1 MTEVKPFY
9 SGKVRDLYPV
19 DDRSFLMTAT
29 DRISAFDVVFP
40 DPVPGKGKLLTSI
53 SGLWFAALR
62 NSGLQK
68 ELDFE
73 DHVISAEPSDFPEPY
88 KSDSYFHGRSVLVR
102 RTKRV
107 DFECVVRGYLAGSGF
122 KDYTASGSV
131 GGHPLPAGLVMADKL
146 PKNIFTPAT
155 KAPLGEHD
163 ENVTV
168 AHMEKALGSDLA
180 RKLERIS
187 LEIFRFAS
195 ERMDRAGI
203 LLCDTKF
210 EFGILDGK
218 IVLIDEALTPDSSR
232 YWEKSSHTPG
242 TAPPGFDKQHLRD
255 YLEETGWNKQPPPP
269 PLPKDVIERTIQ
281 VYQEIEGKIRKALG

>member
-1 MTEVKPFY
+1 MPAVKPFY

-19 DDRSFLMTAT
+19 DDKSFLMTAT

-40 DPVPGKGKLLTSI
+40 EPVPGKGKLLTSI
-53 SGLWFAALR
+53 SGLWFNALR
-62 NSGLQK
+62 DSGLQK
-68 ELDFE
+68 ELGFE
-73 DHVISAEPSDFPEPY
+73 DHVISSNPADFPEPY

-102 RTKRV
+102 KTKRV

-122 KDYTASGSV
+122 KDYTSTGSV
-131 GGHPLPAGLVMADKL
+131 GGHALPPGLVMADKL
-146 PKNIFTPAT
+146 PRNIFTPAT

-168 AHMEKALGSDLA
+168 AHMEKALGTELA
-180 RKLERIS
+180 RKLEKIS
-187 LEIFRFAS
+187 LEIFKFAS
-195 ERMDRAGI
+195 ARMEKEGI

-232 YWEKSSHTPG
+232 YWEKSTHKAG

-255 YLEETGWNKQPPPP
+255 YLEGTGWNKQPPAPA
-269 PLPKDVIERTIQ
+269 LPKEVIERTIQ
-281 VYQEIEGKIRKALG
+281 VYQEIEEKIRRALG